1 MSTPTSIDPSHQPR
15 KWKVATVSL
24 AGCFGCHT
32 SFLDIDERLLDW
44 VEHVEFD
51 RSPFTDIKEAGRC
64 DIGLIEGSVCNSENV
79 SVLRAFRTH
88 CKTLVAMG
96 ACAITGGLP
105 AERNRFDLADVL
117 GEVYH
122 DRPGLSANSAIPD
135 DPELP
140 LLLRQVRPIH
150 AVVHVDYFLPGCPPS
165 ADAFWQFLND
175 LMAGRTP
182 YLPHALMH
190 YD

>member
-1 MSTPTSIDPSHQPR
+1 MTVAVDKDHLPR
-15 KWKVATVSL
+15 KLKVATVSL
-24 AGCFGCHT
+24 GGCFGCHT
-32 SFLDIDERLLDW
+32 SFLDIDERLLEL
-44 VEHVEFD
+44 VEHIEFD
-51 RSPFTDIKEAGRC
+51 RSPLTDIKEVGQC
-64 DIGLIEGSVCNSENV
+64 DIGLIEGGVCNAENV
-79 SVLRAFRTH
+79 LVLREFRGH

-96 ACAITGGLP
+96 ACAINGGLP
-105 AERNRFDLADVL
+105 AERNRFDLGEMLA
-117 GEVYH
+117 EVYL
-122 DRPGLSANSAIPD
+122 DRPGLSPDSAIPN

-165 ADAFWQFLND
+165 ADAFWSFLND

-182 YLPHALMH
+182 VLGHALMH

>member
-1 MSTPTSIDPSHQPR
+1 MSAGVPPSQPR
-15 KWKVATVSL
+15 KLKVATVSL

-32 SFLDIDERLLDW
+32 SFLDIDERLL
-44 VEHVEFD
+44 ELIQHIEFD
-51 RSPFTDIKEAGRC
+51 RSPLTDIKEVGQC
-64 DIGLIEGSVCNSENV
+64 DNV
-79 SVLRAFRTH
+79 LVLRAFRAN

-96 ACAITGGLP
+96 ACAINGGLP
-105 AERNRFDLADVL
+105 AERNRFDVGILL
-117 GEVYH
+117 NEVYH
-122 DRPGLSANSAIPD
+122 DRVGLSEGSEIPN

-165 ADAFWQFLND
+165 ADTFWSFLND

-182 YLPHALMH
+182 QLGHALMH